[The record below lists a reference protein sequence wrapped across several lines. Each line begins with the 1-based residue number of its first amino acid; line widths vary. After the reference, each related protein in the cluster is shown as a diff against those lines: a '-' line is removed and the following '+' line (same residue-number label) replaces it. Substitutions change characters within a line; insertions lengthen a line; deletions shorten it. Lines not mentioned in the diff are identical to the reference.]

1 MSGLLARLTGRR
13 KKSAPPDYEEAKR
26 VASDQSPKSRRS
38 LAGRGDV
45 QPEILYFLADDPDVD
60 VRRAVAGNDATLVQ
74 AGLILAGDTDT
85 DVHCHLAQRIGR
97 LAPQLDDASRD
108 RIGAAVNDVLA
119 KLACDQVPRV
129 RQLLAEELKHAATV
143 SPDVIERLARDTDP
157 SVAAPILEFSPLL
170 DDELLLDIIAG
181 TPEGVGLLAISRRNG
196 LSEQLADAV
205 VATDDEQA
213 ICSLLSNQ
221 SAQIR
226 EETLDALVER
236 AETVPSWHK
245 PLVARPTLSGRAVRH
260 LAEFVADALLRD
272 LEHRSDIDP
281 QTATALSRTVRSRLG
296 EADAA
301 DDDDDEDA
309 RETADE
315 RALKLFKQDKLT
327 EELVAASIDRGERSF
342 VIEALALMADLPGD
356 VVSKTVSMASAKGM
370 VAIAWKAGLTMRT
383 AAQLQLRL
391 ARIPPGTVLQAKD
404 GDAYPLTEDEMRW
417 QLDFFAG

>member
-13 KKSAPPDYEEAKR
+13 KESTPPDYEEAKHL
-26 VASDQSPKSRRS
+26 ASDQSPKARRS
-38 LAGRGDV
+38 LAARGDV

-60 VRRAVAGNDATLVQ
+60 VRRAVAGNDATPVQ
-74 AGLILAGDTDT
+74 AGLVLAGDTDT
-85 DVHCHLAQRIGR
+85 DVRCHLAQRIGR
-97 LAPQLDDASRD
+97 LAPQLDEASRD
-108 RIGAAVNDVLA
+108 RIGAAVNEVLA

-157 SVAAPILEFSPLL
+157 SVAAPVLEFSPLL
-170 DDELLLDIIAG
+170 DDDLLLDIIAG
-181 TPEGVGLLAISRRNG
+181 TPEGAGLLAISRRKG
-196 LSEQLADAV
+196 LSEQVADAV
-205 VATDDEQA
+205 VATDDEKA
-213 ICSLLSNQ
+213 IGSLLSNK

-236 AETVPSWHK
+236 AETVPNWHK
-245 PLVARPTLSGRAVRH
+245 PLVGRPSLSGRAVRH
-260 LAEFVADALLRD
+260 LAEYVADALLRD

-301 DDDDDEDA
+301 GADDGA

-315 RALKLFKQDKLT
+315 RALKLFQQGKLT
-327 EELVAASIDRGERSF
+327 EETIAASIDRGERSF
-342 VIEALALMADLPGD
+342 VIEALALMADLPVD

-383 AAQLQLRL
+383 AGQLQLRL
-391 ARIPPGTVLQAKD
+391 ARIPPGNVLQ
-404 GDAYPLTEDEMRW
+404 GREGGAYPLTEDEMRW

>member
-13 KKSAPPDYEEAKR
+13 KESTP
-26 VASDQSPKSRRS
+26 
-38 LAGRGDV
+38 
-45 QPEILYFLADDPDVD
+45 PDVD
-60 VRRAVAGNDATLVQ
+60 VRRAVAGNDATPVQ
-74 AGLILAGDTDT
+74 AGLVLAGDTDT
-85 DVHCHLAQRIGR
+85 DVRCHLAQRIGR
-97 LAPQLDDASRD
+97 LVPQLDEASRD
-108 RIGAAVNDVLA
+108 RIGAAVNEVLA

-157 SVAAPILEFSPLL
+157 SVAAPVLEFSPLL
-170 DDELLLDIIAG
+170 DDDLLLDIIAG
-181 TPEGVGLLAISRRNG
+181 TPEGAGLLAISRRKG
-196 LSEQLADAV
+196 LSEQVADAV
-205 VATDDEQA
+205 VATDDEKA
-213 ICSLLSNQ
+213 IGSLLSNK

-236 AETVPSWHK
+236 AETVPNWHK
-245 PLVARPTLSGRAVRH
+245 PLVGRPSLSGRAVRH
-260 LAEFVADALLRD
+260 LAEYVADALLRD

-301 DDDDDEDA
+301 GADDGA

-315 RALKLFKQDKLT
+315 RALKLFQQGKLT
-327 EELVAASIDRGERSF
+327 EETIAASIDRGERSF
-342 VIEALALMADLPGD
+342 VIEALALMADLPVD

-383 AAQLQLRL
+383 AGQLQLRL
-391 ARIPPGTVLQAKD
+391 ARIPPGNVLQ
-404 GDAYPLTEDEMRW
+404 GREGGAYPLTEDEMRW

>member
-13 KKSAPPDYEEAKR
+13 KKAVPPDYEEAKR
-26 VASDQSPKSRRS
+26 LASDQSPKSRLS

-45 QPEILYFLADDPDVD
+45 QPEILYFLAEDPDVN
-60 VRRAVAGNDATLVQ
+60 VRRAVAGNDATPVQ
-74 AGLILAGDTDT
+74 AGLVLAGDTDT
-85 DVHCHLAQRIGR
+85 DVRCHLAQRIGR
-97 LAPQLDDASRD
+97 LAPQLDEASRE
-108 RIGAAVNDVLA
+108 RIGAAVNDVLE
-119 KLACDQVPRV
+119 KLASDQVPRV
-129 RQLLAEELKHAATV
+129 RHLLAEELKHAASV
-143 SPDVIERLARDTDP
+143 SPDVIEHLARDTDP
-157 SVAAPILEFSPLL
+157 SVAAPVLEFSPLL
-170 DDELLLDIIAG
+170 DDDVLLDIIAG
-181 TPEGVGLLAISRRNG
+181 TPEGAGLVAISRRNG
-196 LSEQLADAV
+196 LSDQVADAV

-236 AETVPSWHK
+236 AETVPDWHK
-245 PLVARPTLSGRAVRH
+245 PLVARPALSGRAVRH
-260 LAEFVADALLRD
+260 LAEFVAEALLRD
-272 LEHRSDIDP
+272 LERRSDIDP

-296 EADAA
+296 DSDAA
-301 DDDDDEDA
+301 DDEDDA

-315 RALKLFKQDKLT
+315 RALRLFRQGELT

-342 VIEALALMADLPGD
+342 VIEALTLLADLPGD

-391 ARIPPGTVLQAKD
+391 ARIPPGSVLKAKE
-404 GDAYPLTEDEMRW
+404 GDVYPLTEDEMRW

>member
-13 KKSAPPDYEEAKR
+13 KETVPPDYEEAKR
-26 VASDQSPKSRRS
+26 LASDQSPKSRRL

-60 VRRAVAGNDATLVQ
+60 VRRAVAGNEATPVQ
-74 AGLILAGDTDT
+74 AGLVLAGDTDT
-85 DVHCHLAQRIGR
+85 DVRCHLAQRIGR

-108 RIGAAVNDVLA
+108 RIGAAVNEVLE

-129 RQLLAEELKHAATV
+129 RQLLSEELKNAASV

-157 SVAAPILEFSPLL
+157 SVAAPVLEFSPLL
-170 DDELLLDIIAG
+170 DDDLLLDIIAG
-181 TPEGVGLLAISRRNG
+181 TPEGAGLVAISRRDG
-196 LSEQLADAV
+196 LSEQVADAV

-236 AETVPSWHK
+236 AESVPSWQK
-245 PLVARPTLSGRAVRH
+245 PLVARPALSGRAVRH
-260 LAEFVADALLRD
+260 LAEFVADELLRD

-281 QTATALSRTVRSRLG
+281 QTATALSRTVRNRLG

-301 DDDDDEDA
+301 DDEEEA

-315 RALKLFKQDKLT
+315 RALKLFKQGKLT
-327 EELVAASIDRGERSF
+327 EETIAASIDRGERSF
-342 VIEALALMADLPGD
+342 VIEALALMAELPGD

-370 VAIAWKAGLTMRT
+370 VAIAWKAGLTMRA

-391 ARIPPGTVLQAKD
+391 ARIPPGNVLQAKD
-404 GDAYPLTEDEMRW
+404 GGAYPLSEDEMRW
-417 QLDFFAG
+417 QIDFFAG